1 MKTSN
6 KLLLGLIIALFL
18 IVTIFMGVL
27 KYYKLKQDDP
37 FKQHQEQESKELSF
51 LEGAGSRA
59 PIFFPVALLQPLQ
72 LR

>member
-6 KLLLGLIIALFL
+6 KLLLGLIVALFL
-18 IVTIFMGVL
+18 IVTVFMATL
-27 KYYKLKQDDP
+27 KYYKENQSGERELNN
-37 FKQHQEQESKELSF
+37 EQQTNELSF
-51 LEGAGSRA
+51 REDAGSRA

>member
-6 KLLLGLIIALFL
+6 KLLIGLIVTLFL
-18 IVTIFMGVL
+18 MVTIFMGIL
-27 KYYKLKQDDP
+27 KYYHENRAGQSG
-37 FKQHQEQESKELSF
+37 QTIEQEAEELSF
-51 LEGAGSRA
+51 REDAGSRA

>member
-18 IVTIFMGVL
+18 MVTIFMGVL
-27 KYYKLKQDDP
+27 KYY
-37 FKQHQEQESKELSF
+37 QENRAGQTGQTSEQKVDELSF